1 MESVSASPASFTT
14 PTVQAQN
21 PDIGALIAELERLKE
36 RRTIQL
42 AYEMGRLVAQRLYG
56 ADPSAFRERGQ
67 NCPVYRQL
75 VTDPRLTVSP
85 VTIWRSLGVYELC
98 RRMPELL
105 QCERL
110 RLGHLYAVLGL
121 TFAAQERLLTLATKG
136 GLSVSDLSQ
145 RASGTP
151 KRSAAGRPRQTAL
164 DRAVSPLRSFVEL
177 AKAVPFVAPIRASK
191 RTETLE
197 LLRETRNLC
206 ESLSTAL
213 GETPSTL
220 SGPTCSH
227 STVTGAGH
235 LQTGSE
241 QPNLSPG

>member
-1 MESVSASPASFTT
+1 MHTTLATEPIPLLSYPSVSPPAGSPL
-14 PTVQAQN
+14 
-21 PDIGALIAELERLKE
+21 PDIAGLIAELERLKE

-42 AYEMGRLVAQRLYG
+42 AFEMGRLVAQRLYG
-56 ADPSAFRERGQ
+56 ANPSAFRERGQ

-75 VTDPRLTVSP
+75 VSDPRLTVSP

-105 QCERL
+105 RCEHL

-121 TFAAQERLLTLATKG
+121 AFPAQERLLTLAARG
-136 GLSVSDLSQ
+136 GLSVSELSQ

-177 AKAVPFVAPIRASK
+177 ARAVPFVAPVRASK
-191 RTETLE
+191 RAEALALLE
-197 LLRETRNLC
+197 ETRSLC
-206 ESLSTAL
+206 DSLTSAL
-213 GETPSTL
+213 AAAPVPLGA
-220 SGPTCSH
+220 PTCAS
-227 STVTGAGH
+227 SGATRGI
-235 LQTGSE
+235 
-241 QPNLSPG
+241 PD